1 MTGAGSSEVA
11 FSLEDSFATLP
22 GTPSWTQP
30 GLDLEVGSA
39 SLERA
44 LTRARNPDDPRPIGS
59 REGNREVALS
69 ITFSLTDADF
79 HDLVFANGGTSL
91 ATGAMLAP
99 TATWYLSSDV
109 IGNTEERFIQGA
121 AVESVTWNYS
131 QGEDVTVE
139 LTIIGG
145 QEIGGEDGNAPST
158 PSAIDQPTKGEKV
171 TFAGTDFQLDAASVS
186 KLQSLSLS
194 ITGMARFR
202 RGQQQEPVD
211 AVVGAY
217 EPSLT
222 LEAILEDSTR
232 RELAY
237 GSSGATQPEDEIDTT
252 PATLTFDN
260 PAGNVATYSLTD
272 LQPTTYSWQSLVSP
286 DADITDPVDF
296 HLTDVSA

>member
-1 MTGAGSSEVA
+1 MTAGSAEVA
-11 FSLEDSFATLP
+11 FAVEDTFATLP
-22 GTPSWTQP
+22 DVPSWIQP
-30 GLDLEVGSA
+30 GLDIEVGSA

-59 REGNREVALS
+59 REGNREVALT

-79 HDLVFANGGTSL
+79 HDLVFANTGTSL
-91 ATGAMLAP
+91 ATGASLAP

-145 QEIGGEDGNAPST
+145 QEIGGEDGNAPAT
-158 PSAIDQPTKGEKV
+158 PGSIDQPTKGEKV

-194 ITGMARFR
+194 VSGMARFR

-237 GSSGATQPEDEIDTT
+237 GSSGATQPADEIDTT

-260 PAGNVATYSLTD
+260 PDGNVATYSLTS
-272 LQPTTYSWQSLVSP
+272 LQPTTYSWNSLVSP
-286 DADITDPVDF
+286 DTDITDPVDF